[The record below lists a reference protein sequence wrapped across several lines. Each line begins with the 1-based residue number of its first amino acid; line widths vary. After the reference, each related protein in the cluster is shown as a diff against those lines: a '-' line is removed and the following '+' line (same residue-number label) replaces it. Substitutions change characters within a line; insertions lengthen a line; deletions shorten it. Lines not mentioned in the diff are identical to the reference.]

1 MTARRRLC
9 VLALLVGALTT
20 AREAS
25 SLTITPN
32 PIHLGSGQLQLLGI
46 VTGLPSGGVVQ
57 FGTIGANDPTLLFQV
72 TVTEDASDLTFI
84 PAVFGGTSIG
94 GGGTL
99 PAGNFEVTLVS
110 PFPTT
115 ARIQQVIPAG
125 AVTDVFFLSLSA
137 LAVGDGV
144 SVRVDFPG
152 SIVSAGFT
160 IVPEPSVAVLLGVG
174 LTALA
179 VSRRQ
184 TSGTAAGNGRQ
195 SSVTRSRLP
204 NKMMKR
210 VVE

>member
-1 MTARRRLC
+1 LGGRKEAEVTVRRSLC
-9 VLALLVGALTT
+9 LLALLVGALAT

-32 PIHLGSGQLQLLGI
+32 PVNLVFGQLQLLGI

-57 FGTIGANDPTLLFQV
+57 FGTVGADDPTLLFQV
-72 TVTEDASDLTFI
+72 SVTEDASDLTLS
-84 PAVFGGTSIG
+84 PVVFGASSFG

-99 PAGNFEVTLVS
+99 PAANFDVTLAS

-125 AVTDVFFLSLSA
+125 AVTDVFFLSLST

-152 SIVSAGFT
+152 SLVAAGFT
-160 IVPEPSVAVLLGVG
+160 IVPEPSVAVLLGAG
-174 LTALA
+174 LTVLAL
-179 VSRRQ
+179 SRR
-184 TSGTAAGNGRQ
+184 
-195 SSVTRSRLP
+195 
-204 NKMMKR
+204 
-210 VVE
+210 